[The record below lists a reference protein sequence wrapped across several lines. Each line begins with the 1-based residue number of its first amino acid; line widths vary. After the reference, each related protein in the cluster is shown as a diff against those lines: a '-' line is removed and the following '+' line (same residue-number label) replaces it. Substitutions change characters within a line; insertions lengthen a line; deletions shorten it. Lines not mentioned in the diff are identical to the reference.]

1 MLAEPRTRISASGEW
16 FPSPQMD
23 VACAQCA
30 AFDLDCFLCAKQCF
44 TMASYVGPRATIGD
58 GRLPLV
64 PTRPELTTLEISR
77 YLCSGCSTRRDP
89 VGRVRRM
96 CIEPRTE
103 QHYPEVWQRGSPFN
117 RECFVQVHCFRVTS
131 DRGGGCLN
139 YSQNLTDAHGD
150 VVVDDAE

>member
-1 MLAEPRTRISASGEW
+1 
-16 FPSPQMD
+16 MD

-131 DRGGGCLN
+131 DRGPKHCPPSELERALARPLRYVMLIGAQSN
-139 YSQNLTDAHGD
+139 
-150 VVVDDAE
+150 